1 MKENFEHYISKNIK
15 AYYRRRIF
23 SPVFYLAFLLILSI
37 FFPMRNMVFP
47 KNISEGSSLSKLYEK
62 KDYFVDV
69 TLHDLYFTGYKKDW
83 VGINVGYFY
92 YTMYEDD
99 CIIVLLKPSTSQQ
112 GAPQIDELTIRAQI
126 LPNATSENLL
136 LENLAEDLSWTS
148 TGIKKTISSIMLS
161 EPDGCG
167 PRTTLLRYFVSLS
180 VLYSLVS
187 ILIYLLY
194 MLRPDFSPPIRK
206 LAPYGRPKKILE
218 KAEEELL
225 TLPQLATDDMFIT
238 EHYFIETSNYGVA
251 IVPIQEIIW
260 IYKYSTLHK
269 LLWHHFSISYTL
281 YITAGKRQ
289 YIKCP
294 KNTKTDIDGIMDY
307 LAEANHSILVGF
319 SEENR
324 KTVEEIQGDF
334 IPLRKLFDFL
344 SQRI

>member
-1 MKENFEHYISKNIK
+1 MAENFEHYISKNIK
-15 AYYRRRIF
+15 AYYRRRLF
-23 SPVFYLAFLLILSI
+23 SPVIYLIILLILSI
-37 FFPMRNMVFP
+37 IFPLKNMTFP
-47 KNISEGSSLSKLYEK
+47 TTIREGQSLGKLYEQK
-62 KDYFVDV
+62 QYFVDV

-83 VGINVGYFY
+83 MGFNIGYFY

-112 GAPQIDELTIRAQI
+112 GAPEIKELTITGQI
-126 LPNATSENLL
+126 LPNAASEDML

-148 TGIKKTISSIMLS
+148 TGIKKTISSTMLS
-161 EPDGCG
+161 EPDGNG
-167 PRTTLLRYFVSLS
+167 VRTALLRAFLILSSLYS
-180 VLYSLVS
+180 VLS
-187 ILIYLLY
+187 IFIYFIY
-194 MLRPDFSPPIRK
+194 ILRPDFSPAIRK
-206 LAPYGRPKKILE
+206 LSPYGRPKKILE
-218 KAEEELL
+218 VAEEELL

-238 EHYFIETSNYGVA
+238 EHFFIETSNYGVA

-269 LLWHHFSISYTL
+269 FLWHHFSISYTL

-307 LAEANHSILVGF
+307 LAEANHNILVGF

-324 KTVEEIQGDF
+324 KTVEEIQGDL
-334 IPLRKLFDFL
+334 IPLRKIWDFL
-344 SQRI
+344 SQKV